1 MRREISRPIAVW
13 GNLDSGHGPYPPT
26 PAVLP
31 LAPLGI
37 TTKNEKNVFSAT
49 DNVKVGFK
57 GKCIG
62 VHRQFDVRIPHI
74 SAVFPFTPELV
85 TNATAYKGG
94 VLPHTSEG
102 SKSVKTNGV
111 ETARLG
117 DPVVCGSKIVFG
129 VSFTVMVG
137 E

>member
-37 TTKNEKNVFSAT
+37 TTKSPFNVFSAT

-102 SKSVKTNGV
+102 SKSVKTTGV